1 MIKICAITKN
11 NELILN
17 QSLEAMH
24 NSNIAWFWVDFFQPN
39 EEEIRN
45 LEDFFQFHPLAIEDC
60 VDDLKQRPKIDY
72 YEKYQFIII
81 HALRQWDFQP
91 IELDLFVGDK
101 WLVSLHKEEIHELTA
116 VWESLVSEASLQK
129 SPFFLMH
136 KIIDKMVDEY
146 FPPVYELENKL
157 NAIEDNTKNESI
169 ADLIAQLFDLRSD
182 LSKFRRTILPMRDL
196 LYRMIN
202 SERLSYLKEQ
212 HLYFNDVHD
221 HLLKLTEML
230 ETYRDFSSDIRDNY
244 LSVNSN
250 NLNTTM
256 MTLTVITTIFMPL
269 TFIVGVYGMN
279 FENMPELGWRY
290 GYFLVLAFMMFIA
303 LMMFRYFVKKGWLH
317 RGNKKKRK

>member
-1 MIKICAITKN
+1 
-11 NELILN
+11 
-17 QSLEAMH
+17 MH
-24 NSNIAWFWVDFFQPN
+24 DFFH
-39 EEEIRN
+39 
-45 LEDFFQFHPLAIEDC
+45 FHPLAIEDC
-60 VDDLKQRPKIDY
+60 VDDLNQRPKIDY

-81 HALRQWDFQP
+81 HALRQQDFRP
-91 IELDLFVGDK
+91 IELDLFVGDN
-101 WLVSLHKEEIHELTA
+101 WLVSFHKEEIHELSA
-116 VWESLVSEASLQK
+116 VWESLLSDSTLQH

-136 KIIDKMVDEY
+136 KLIDKMVDEY

-169 ADLIAQLFDLRSD
+169 ADLIDQLFDLRSD
-182 LSKFRRTILPMRDL
+182 LSRLRRTILPMRDL

-212 HLYFNDVHD
+212 HLYFNDVYD

-250 NLNTTM
+250 NMNTTM

-279 FENMPELGWRY
+279 FEYMPELGWRY
-290 GYFLVLAFMMFIA
+290 GYFLVLAFMVLIA
-303 LMMFRYFVKKGWLH
+303 LMMFRFFVKKGWLH
-317 RGNKKKRK
+317 RGNKKKKK